1 MERVGIKTW
10 IDDDVDIGAIVVADE
25 SIMPISYVETSAH
38 IVEGEELRTHSGVDV
53 YLASETDFCQ
63 GGKMWSE
70 SVEWTAIVT
79 TAWRFGSSCGAQSR
93 RSGLDSGFDG
103 GGLRSKI

>member
-1 MERVGIKTW
+1 MFVGDRKARLDIDEGCHDGARGNLKTW

-63 GGKMWSE
+63 GCKMWS
-70 SVEWTAIVT
+70 
-79 TAWRFGSSCGAQSR
+79 G
-93 RSGLDSGFDG
+93 
-103 GGLRSKI
+103 